1 MEPPVLPLGARA
13 MNTVGRGLRAV
24 GFPLGRLDAEA
35 LIESAQKKTGLDDF
49 GDDGFRVGL
58 ERLLDSCEHEASL
71 TPLGRM
77 IVQQEVTSCLANRLE
92 VRDYWKQHPELAEE
106 KVERPIFIVGQGRTG
121 TTILH
126 ELLTLD
132 PANRVPL
139 TWEVEHPTPPPETAT
154 YYTDPRIE
162 ESQLQL
168 DQSERL
174 IPDFKRIHRMG
185 GDLPQECVR
194 FTAYEFASVIFS
206 VTWRS
211 PSYARWCLHDADMK
225 SVYQAHRRFL
235 QLLQSKHHGERWVV
249 KSPAHLWYLNDVIAE
264 YPEARFIQTHRD
276 PLKVLSSLTSL
287 HVVLRKMC
295 SDAIDVTDIAEEWS
309 EYLGLGYE
317 RAVDFRESG
326 AVPSD
331 RFVDL
336 QFREFLSD
344 PIGGVRRIYE
354 QFGMELRE
362 DVAAKMKDY
371 VESNPD
377 DRDGRHVHHYS
388 ELGLDAGA
396 EREKVRRYQE
406 YFDVPS
412 EKIT

>member
-1 MEPPVLPLGARA
+1 MQPPVLPLGARA
-13 MNTVGRGLRAV
+13 LNVVGRGARAI
-24 GFPLGRLDAEA
+24 GLPMGRLDVDEMLEKAQREA
-35 LIESAQKKTGLDDF
+35 GVDDF
-49 GDDGFRVGL
+49 GDDGFRQGL
-58 ERLLDSCEHEASL
+58 ELLVDCCEREAGL

-77 IVQQEVTSCLANRLE
+77 MVQQEVGRCLVNRLK
-92 VRDYWKQHPELAEE
+92 VRDWWQKHPQLSEE
-106 KVERPIFIVGQGRTG
+106 KVERPIFIIGQGRTG
-121 TTILH
+121 TTIMH

-132 PANRVPL
+132 PQNRVPL

-162 ESQLQL
+162 LAQSQL

-174 IPDFKRIHRMG
+174 VPDFKRIHRMG

-194 FTAYEFASVIFS
+194 FMAYEFVSAIFC
-206 VTWRS
+206 VTWRT
-211 PSYARWCLHDADMK
+211 PTYARWCLHDADMA
-225 SVYQAHRRFL
+225 SVYRAHRRFL
-235 QLLQSKHHGERWVV
+235 QLLQSNHHGERWIV

-264 YPEARFIQTHRD
+264 YPDARFIQTHRD

-287 HVVLRKMC
+287 HVVLRKMG
-295 SDAIDVTDIAEEWS
+295 SDAIDVKAIAEEWS
-309 EYLGLGYE
+309 EFLGLGYE
-317 RAVDFRESG
+317 RSVDFRESG
-326 AVPSD
+326 VVPED

-354 QFGMELRE
+354 QFDMELRE
-362 DVAAKMKDY
+362 DVAAKMKHY

-388 ELGLDAGA
+388 EIGLDAGA

>member
-1 MEPPVLPLGARA
+1 
-13 MNTVGRGLRAV
+13 
-24 GFPLGRLDAEA
+24 
-35 LIESAQKKTGLDDF
+35 
-49 GDDGFRVGL
+49 
-58 ERLLDSCEHEASL
+58 
-71 TPLGRM
+71 
-77 IVQQEVTSCLANRLE
+77 
-92 VRDYWKQHPELAEE
+92 
-106 KVERPIFIVGQGRTG
+106 
-121 TTILH
+121 
-126 ELLTLD
+126 
-132 PANRVPL
+132 VPL
-139 TWEVEHPTPPPETAT
+139 TWEIEFPTPPPETAT

-162 ESQLQL
+162 QAQQQL

-194 FTAYEFASVIFS
+194 FMAWEMASAIFS
-206 VTWRS
+206 VTWRT
-211 PSYARWCLHDADMK
+211 PTYTRWCLHDADMA
-225 SVYQAHRRFL
+225 SVYRAHRRVL
-235 QLLQSKHHGERWVV
+235 QHLQSRHRGERWMV
-249 KSPAHLWYLNDVIAE
+249 KSPAHLWYLPDVIAE
-264 YPEARFIQTHRD
+264 YPDARFIQTHRD

-287 HVVLRKMC
+287 HVVLRKMA
-295 SDAIDVTDIAEEWS
+295 SDDIDVRGIAEEWS
-309 EYLGLGYE
+309 EFLGLGYE
-317 RAVDFRESG
+317 RSVDFRQGSG
-326 AVPSD
+326 LPDD

-344 PIGGVRRIYE
+344 PIAGVRRIYE
-354 QFGMELRE
+354 TFDLELKP
-362 DVAAKMKDY
+362 DVAARMKDY